1 MVLMVSREY
10 LGDTREPFALTTGG
24 TKLYFLTDSSDVAS
38 MYKNTVTLDFMA
50 IVKPLITMFGMSKA
64 GMDLAFQVP
73 PSAAEDPV
81 NIALQLS
88 NDKPKSKTFHPDR
101 WLAKDVPGK
110 KDHYKPWGP
119 LQAMGTTTSHGDHYK
134 PWGGGIT
141 FCPGR
146 FLAKSTIR
154 SFLAIA
160 VARYDIQLEPGQVE
174 AKFKLDE
181 PVNGPVYP
189 VEGMDVKL
197 RLRPKY

>member
-1 MVLMVSREY
+1 MVSREY

-38 MYKNTVTLDFMA
+38 MYKNTVALDFMA
-50 IVKPLITMFGMSKA
+50 IVKPLSTMFGMSKA

-110 KDHYKPWGP
+110 KDHYKPWG
-119 LQAMGTTTSHGDHYK
+119 
-134 PWGGGIT
+134 GGIT
-141 FCPGR
+141 FCP
-146 FLAKSTIR
+146 
-154 SFLAIA
+154 
-160 VARYDIQLEPGQVE
+160 
-174 AKFKLDE
+174 
-181 PVNGPVYP
+181 
-189 VEGMDVKL
+189 
-197 RLRPKY
+197 